1 MRQRGV
7 RLWKPVAL
15 LLVATM
21 VMAACGSDDDKD
33 TGNAGGKR
41 ELTIAFVGAKTGDSA
56 NLGLNIRDGVKLA
69 VDEENQAGGDV
80 TIRLKEFD
88 TAGSKDQA
96 NTIKSQFIGD
106 NDVVGIVGPAF
117 SGETRAVLGDLQ
129 QAGLPMITPS
139 ATNKDLASQVP
150 PDGVFHRAL
159 GDDILQASGIAEYLN
174 TVEKPKSV
182 AYVYDNSPEG
192 AEYAKALTEDVEK
205 KVSASG
211 VRRVLLEA
219 LDPKAPS
226 FLDTITKVKNSG
238 AGLVFYGGYYEAAGR
253 FRKELVDNNVKV
265 PFVSGD
271 GSLDPGF
278 VENAGA
284 DKAEGA
290 RLTCPCNLAFES
302 SQGALKKF
310 YDDYKRSAGKEPGL
324 YSPEGYDAA
333 KILIKGIKAGNDT
346 RQKLL
351 NYLENE
357 VRVYEGVSK
366 IIEWEPNGNIKA
378 RQFFV
383 FQVKA
388 GKIVPL
394 QEITLSASPTGS
406 TTTTSSTGSTT
417 STTRRQ
423 TTSSSTSSSTTS
435 STGSTTSSSMP

>member
-1 MRQRGV
+1 M
-7 RLWKPVAL
+7 AL
-15 LLVATM
+15 VLVASM
-21 VMAACGSDDDKD
+21 VLAACGGDDEDS
-33 TGNAGGKR
+33 GQPAGKR
-41 ELTIAFVGAKTGDSA
+41 EVTIAFVGAKTGDSA
-56 NLGLNIRDGVKLA
+56 NLGQNIRNGVKLA

-80 TIRLKEFD
+80 TIRLEEFD

-96 NTIKSQFIGD
+96 NTIKSQFIAD
-106 NDVVGIVGPAF
+106 DAIVGIVGPAF

-129 QAGLPMITPS
+129 QGGVPMITPS

-159 GDDILQASGIAEYLN
+159 GDDVLQANGIAEYLT

-205 KVSASG
+205 KVSANG

-226 FLDTITKVKNSG
+226 FQDTVTKVKQSG

-253 FRKELVDNNVKV
+253 FRKELVDNNVKI

-284 DKAEGA
+284 DNAEDA
-290 RLTCPCNLAFES
+290 RLSCPCNLAFES
-302 SQGALKKF
+302 SQGKLKKF
-310 YDDYKRSAGKEPGL
+310 FDDYKRSTGKEPGL

-333 KILIKGIKAGNDT
+333 KILITGIKAGNDT

-357 VRVYEGVSK
+357 VGVYEGVSK
-366 IIEWEPNGNIKA
+366 VIEWEPNGNLKA

-394 QEITLSASPTGS
+394 QELTLSGSPTGGA
-406 TTTTSSTGSTT
+406 TTTSSTGSTT
-417 STTRRQ
+417 STTRGQ

-435 STGSTTSSSMP
+435 SSGSTTSSSTP